1 MATVLVV
8 SLGDDHVRTTV
19 TQSETDVDRHIR
31 DFLSNRRNDKK
42 VIGLDVELTLNEER
56 SSISKSDVA
65 ILQLYDG
72 DKCLII
78 QLPFFD
84 SVPNSLFNFLQLPD
98 FTFVGIGIKGSLT
111 KLEKEYGL
119 GCKNAVD
126 LKQFAAEVMRKPQLG
141 LCGVNELALMVGSL
155 KLEKP
160 TSVVFSDWGGEVLNK
175 KQIKF
180 AASNV
185 YAYFKIANKL
195 LNES

>member
-8 SLGDDHVRTTV
+8 TLGDDHVRTTV

-56 SSISKSDVA
+56 SSTSKSD
-65 ILQLYDG
+65 
-72 DKCLII
+72 
-78 QLPFFD
+78 
-84 SVPNSLFNFLQLPD
+84 LPD

-141 LCGVNELALMVGSL
+141 LCGVDELALMVGSL

-175 KQIKF
+175 KQIKL